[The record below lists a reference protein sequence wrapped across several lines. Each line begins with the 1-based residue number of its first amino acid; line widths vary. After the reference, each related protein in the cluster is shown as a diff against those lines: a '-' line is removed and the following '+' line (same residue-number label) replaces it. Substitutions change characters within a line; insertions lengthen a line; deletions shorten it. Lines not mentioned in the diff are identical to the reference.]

1 MTVPALA
8 VFKNSRLFISFQ
20 LPASSFRLP
29 ASSFRLP
36 ASSFQLPAVGYRPFD
51 DLFGSFVS
59 VG

>member
-20 LPASSFRLP
+20 
-29 ASSFRLP
+29 LP